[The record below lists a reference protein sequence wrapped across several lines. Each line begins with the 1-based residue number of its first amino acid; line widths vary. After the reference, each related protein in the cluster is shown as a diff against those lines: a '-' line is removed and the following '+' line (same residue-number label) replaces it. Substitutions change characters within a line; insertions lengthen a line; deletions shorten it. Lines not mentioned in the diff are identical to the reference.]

1 MKPTHRVPQLALA
14 LVLASGCYVV
24 IGCGHD
30 SQPAPSAPSP
40 QAATESVDIGDAV
53 KQALEASKNGGSTV
67 IVQEPGKA
75 RTIVT
80 APVTV
85 RAIDTTNSKVKV
97 QTESNASLV
106 DGNPS
111 TTEKATIIL
120 PQDDPTHL
128 SRSLYDKLQPGMT
141 HPEISALVG
150 GDEAL
155 NCRVDSAFRGDLVI
169 QQGAATITL
178 HYQGTGPRLV
188 SKSQQGLE

>member
-85 RAIDTTNSKVKV
+85 RAIDTTNS
-97 QTESNASLV
+97 
-106 DGNPS
+106 